1 MFAYLIARRPLAPG
15 RICSHIAPMQ
25 TKIDITL
32 NGDERPIPAGQ
43 SVAGLIESLGLDRR
57 KVAVERNREI
67 VPRSQYDA
75 TMLLP
80 RDQIEIVHFI
90 GGG

>member
-1 MFAYLIARRPLAPG
+1 MPDGASVRILAG
-15 RICSHIAPMQ
+15 MQ
-25 TKIDITL
+25 TQIDITL
-32 NGDERPIPAGQ
+32 NGEARLVPAGQ
-43 SVAGLIESLGLDRR
+43 SMTGLIESLGLDRR

-75 TMLLP
+75 TQLCDE
-80 RDQIEIVHFI
+80 DQIEIVHFI